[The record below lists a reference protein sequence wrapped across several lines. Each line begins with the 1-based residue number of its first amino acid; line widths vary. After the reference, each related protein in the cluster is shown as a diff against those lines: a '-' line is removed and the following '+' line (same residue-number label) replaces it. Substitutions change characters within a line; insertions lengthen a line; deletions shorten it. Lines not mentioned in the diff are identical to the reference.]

1 MNALIVDDDRTIR
14 LFLRRVLEGRLNCR
28 VTEAENGR
36 KALDQLQKV
45 RPDFMLLD
53 ISMPEL
59 SGDELLVMLRD
70 TPAYKDLPVI
80 VLSAISDKEM
90 IAKMLSLGISDY
102 MLKPMEV
109 QSTFDRIKFFIK
121 KIETKNNSVNGL
133 TTSVP
138 VLEGSIKANT
148 AI

>member
-1 MNALIVDDDRTIR
+1 MNALIVDDDKTIR
-14 LFLRRVLEGRLNCR
+14 LFLRRVLEGRLNCK
-28 VTEAENGR
+28 VTEAENGK
-36 KALDQLQKV
+36 KALDLLQKTK
-45 RPDFMLLD
+45 PDFMLLD

-70 TPAYKDLPVI
+70 TPAYKELPVV

-121 KIETKNNSVNGL
+121 KIEKKNNSIGGL
-133 TTSVP
+133 AAPIAPGT
-138 VLEGSIKANT
+138 L
-148 AI
+148 